1 MSEHCKIQM
10 PDKIAT
16 TGSKAQVFHGTA
28 MKTVGGLRKADL
40 MKNKNGRIVSIKKHQ
55 LGIEAYKRN
64 KLKPKTKEELAALR
78 SQ

>member
-1 MSEHCKIQM
+1 MSEYCKIQM
-10 PDKIAT
+10 SDKIAT

-40 MKNKNGRIVSIKKHQ
+40 MKNKSGRIVSIKKHQ
-55 LGIEAYKRN
+55 LGIAAYKRN
-64 KLKPKTKEELAALR
+64 KLTPKTKEELSSLR